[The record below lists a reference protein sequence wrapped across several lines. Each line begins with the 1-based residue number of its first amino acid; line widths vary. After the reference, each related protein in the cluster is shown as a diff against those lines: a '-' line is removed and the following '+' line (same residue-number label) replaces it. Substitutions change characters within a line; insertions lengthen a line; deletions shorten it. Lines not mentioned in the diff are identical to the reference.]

1 MEEKEV
7 EKPGPAPSFP
17 PARETTGEETDDV
30 TRQSGSAS
38 SRDAEDERDEAR
50 RNNPNG
56 LTKAESGVS
65 VERAE
70 AEFAGLQRELS
81 GLSRLSRR
89 ISKAASRRRN
99 SVFGKDTE
107 AIPDSPDSE
116 TEQFDLEAYLRGGLA
131 AEQAA
136 GIRPKHIGVS
146 WDGLTV
152 KGMGGSTNYVTTFP
166 DSIVG
171 FFDIVTP
178 VIRMLG
184 LGPKGTEATLLDGFR
199 GVCKPGELVL
209 VLGKPGSGCTTFLRS
224 IANQRYGYTDVSG
237 DVSYGPFTAKEF
249 KAYRGEA
256 VYNEEDDVHHATLTV
271 EQTLAFALD
280 TKIAGK
286 LPEGMS
292 KAQLKED
299 IVTMLLKM
307 FNIEHTR
314 KTVVGGHFVRGIS
327 GGEKKR
333 VSVAEMMC
341 TNACVLSWDNS
352 TRGLDASTAL
362 DFVKSLRIQAD
373 LYKTSTFVSLY
384 QASENIYNLFDRVL
398 VIDSGRQVYFGP
410 ATEARRYFEGLGF
423 LPRPRQT
430 TPDYVTGCTD
440 EFERDYADGYSAEN
454 APHSPDTLREAFS
467 QSKYATMLD
476 EEMAQYKKHMTE
488 EAQKYEDFRVA
499 VKESKQRGAGRYD

>member
-1 MEEKEV
+1 MQEKDA
-7 EKPGPAPSFP
+7 EKTGLPESFP
-17 PARETTGEETDDV
+17 QAGQSTAKETEV
-30 TRQSGSAS
+30 VPRHS
-38 SRDAEDERDEAR
+38 SSTSVRDAENEREEAR

-56 LTKAESGVS
+56 LTRAESGVS

-70 AEFAGLQRELS
+70 AEFAGLRRELS

-89 ISKAASRRRN
+89 ISKAASRRRD
-99 SVFGKDTE
+99 SVLGKDTE
-107 AIPDSPDSE
+107 ALPESPDSE
-116 TEQFDLEAYLRGGLA
+116 SEPFDLEAYLRGGLA

-136 GIRPKHIGVS
+136 GIRPKHIGVY

-152 KGMGGSTNYVTTFP
+152 KGMGGSTNFVTTFP

-178 VIRMLG
+178 LIRMLG
-184 LGPKGTEATLLDGFR
+184 LGPKGTESTLLDGFR

-209 VLGKPGSGCTTFLRS
+209 VLGKPGSGCTTFLKS
-224 IANQRYGYTDVSG
+224 IANQRYGYTSVSG
-237 DVSYGPFTAKEF
+237 DVLYGPFTAREF

-271 EQTLAFALD
+271 EQTLGFALD
-280 TKIAGK
+280 TKLAGK

-292 KAQLKED
+292 KAEFKED
-299 IVTMLLKM
+299 VITMLLKM

-333 VSVAEMMC
+333 VSVAEMLC
-341 TNACVLSWDNS
+341 TNACILSWDNS

-373 LYKTSTFVSLY
+373 LYKTTTFVSLY

-410 ATEARRYFEGLGF
+410 AKEARSYFEGLGF

-440 EFERDYADGYSAEN
+440 EFEREYADGFSAEN
-454 APHSPDTLREAFS
+454 APHNPESLSEAFS
-467 QSKYATMLD
+467 KSKYAATLD
-476 EEMAQYKKHMTE
+476 EEMAQYKKDMAE
-488 EAQKYEDFRVA
+488 KAQQHDDFRIA
-499 VKESKQRGAGRYD
+499 VKESKQRGAGR